1 MNRTTLATLALLCA
15 GFASIAPA
23 QDPKKPAPKITI
35 EEFRAKLKKDS
46 SPLPSGG
53 QMQMTYAP
61 VVDKILPSVVTI
73 KVYGTQQNR
82 RLFGGGRGMEEV
94 PPEFREFFRRWFGL
108 PGGED
113 FGAPDNENEQDDSPR
128 GRGERRRQ
136 APRDEDQGPEGTG
149 SGFII
154 SADGYVLTNNHV
166 VEDAR
171 KIEVIMTTASG
182 DTKSYDAKVIG
193 TDPPSDVALIKIEA
207 AGLPQ
212 ATLGDSDKLRVGD
225 VVLAAGAPLELDHS
239 VSQGIVSAM
248 GRTNLGI
255 IARRQGRSYENF
267 IQTDAAINMGNSGG
281 PLVDALGRVIGIN
294 TAIFAGNG
302 GLNGGIGFAIP
313 LAQALNVVEDLLDD
327 GKVQRG
333 YLGVLPVDV
342 DKETAKVL
350 GFTEP
355 SGALVQ
361 VVTPKSP
368 AEKAGLEVGDVI
380 VAAAGQKVDSG
391 AKLRLV
397 VGNQKPGASIPLEV
411 YRGKDKLNL
420 AAKLEALPDNL
431 AAIGSGVE
439 SPGAKEPVAKA
450 SEMIE
455 GVKVE
460 NITPALIEKYKLD
473 AGTKGIVVTEVKPD
487 SSAAETGLQEGD
499 LIQAVNRQ
507 EIKNVDEARNLVKDK
522 KQSVFL
528 KVKRKG
534 DTILMVVKD

>member
-1 MNRTTLATLALLCA
+1 MKRTTLATFALLCA
-15 GFASIAPA
+15 GLTLAPA
-23 QDPKKPAPKITI
+23 QEPKKPAPKITI
-35 EEFRAKLKKDS
+35 EEFRAKLKKDG
-46 SPLPSGG
+46 SPLPAGG
-53 QMQMTYAP
+53 QMQMSYAP

-73 KVYGTQQNR
+73 KVYGMQQNR
-82 RLFGGGRGMEEV
+82 RLFGGGGRGMEDV

-113 FGAPDNENEQDDSPR
+113 FGAPDNENDQEGSPR

-171 KIEVIMTTASG
+171 KIEVILTTAGG

-193 TDPPSDVALIKIEA
+193 VDPPSDVALIKIEA
-207 AGLPQ
+207 TGLPQ

-342 DKETAKVL
+342 DKETARVL

-411 YRGKDKLNL
+411 YRGKEKLNVT
-420 AAKLEALPDNL
+420 AKLEALPDNL
-431 AAIGSGVE
+431 AAAGSGVE
-439 SPGAKEPVAKA
+439 TPAVKEPAAKP
-450 SEMIE
+450 SEIIE

-460 NITPALIEKYKLD
+460 NISPPLVAKYKLD
-473 AGTKGIVVTEVKPD
+473 AGVKGIVVTEVKPD
-487 SSAAETGLQEGD
+487 SSAAETGLLEGD
-499 LIQAVNRQ
+499 VIQAVNRQ
-507 EIKNVDEARNLVKDK
+507 EVKTVDEASNLVKDK